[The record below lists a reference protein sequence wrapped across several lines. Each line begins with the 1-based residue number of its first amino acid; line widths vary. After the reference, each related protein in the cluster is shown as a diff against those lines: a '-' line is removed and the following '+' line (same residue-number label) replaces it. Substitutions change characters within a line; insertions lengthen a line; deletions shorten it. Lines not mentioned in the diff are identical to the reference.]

1 MAHLAGGRVL
11 AGAGQNRRKDGGYYW
26 VLANATPI
34 VENGEVV
41 AYSSAVRPT
50 RRIEMAEALYA
61 RIREGARGVRI
72 RRGRPV
78 RAGWRRIIDVLA
90 YPFRPGVRS
99 RMLRHALL
107 SAGFVAGAGV
117 YGLRA
122 NWDALSTTGASF
134 GCALVSLGV
143 AAFSCWAGACRVR

>member
-1 MAHLAGGRVL
+1 M
-11 AGAGQNRRKDGGYYW
+11 
-26 VLANATPI
+26 
-34 VENGEVV
+34 V
-41 AYSSAVRPT
+41 AYSSVRVRPT
-50 RRIEMAEALYA
+50 DEQIEMAEALYA
-61 RIREGARGVRI
+61 RIRERARGVRI
-72 RRGRPV
+72 RRRPV

-143 AAFSCWAGACRVR
+143 AAVFLLGWRLSRSVTGPVVDAANMARRWPRAISPRRSWPSPTTRSAA